1 MPYKAF
7 SGERGRGGGGPGL
20 VDTSIGKFR
29 REARGHG
36 RSVPVKCNFI
46 HEMGMEK
53 GEVQGKA
60 CRKRKHKVKALDV
73 FSLFVLCVC
82 IEKACFTSRMST
94 GTPRSQVRIVVA

>member
-1 MPYKAF
+1 MDPTPICT
-7 SGERGRGGGGPGL
+7 GGGTLCPGGGGPGL

-53 GEVQGKA
+53 GEV
-60 CRKRKHKVKALDV
+60 
-73 FSLFVLCVC
+73 
-82 IEKACFTSRMST
+82 
-94 GTPRSQVRIVVA
+94 

>member
-1 MPYKAF
+1 MKPKNVCIVGSAQRLHIVQKQCPITPF
-7 SGERGRGGGGPGL
+7 QEKGGGGGGGPGL

-53 GEVQGKA
+53 GEV
-60 CRKRKHKVKALDV
+60 
-73 FSLFVLCVC
+73 
-82 IEKACFTSRMST
+82 
-94 GTPRSQVRIVVA
+94 